1 MLSKQVLLFALV
13 VGLRA
18 QETQPSERGIRNLY
32 QPPLIS
38 ALVGETRTVNCTFEH
53 TESERAYCKWERMTS
68 NQTVDTVSLT
78 CNALMTACTVTMEI
92 KNLTLQHADIYV
104 CAVKLLNA
112 SAEKTGNGTR
122 IIVYEKEISVEEVV
136 VAGKEVELNCSATG
150 FYPEEISFNW
160 TRGALHSVVQNNTDN
175 HADGT
180 FSAYSRLR
188 FTPDSKD
195 NGVTVGCH
203 INHSSLTET
212 LTRLTTL
219 NVTYSPRSFNV
230 TYSIDSQTLRPVEQG
245 GIYAPEMST
254 LWLRC
259 AVQSNP
265 QSSVSWLIESIS
277 TADFKSTPNG
287 SDLLID
293 GVKDEGTYWCMANN
307 SNGARNSSV
316 AVRVKHKV
324 AVPSLPFIF
333 IVVLTS
339 FTVLVIIVAIINS
352 KSQDKRNPKGHRVN
366 STETNHAGLETSIHP
381 EVRYGLIYK
390 RREMKD
396 PRKAEK
402 QEVVYSEVRF
412 VMGTPQP
419 KARCQLPTK
428 DLGSED
434 SSQMNTVC
442 ALVSL
447 SNGPDRE

>member
-53 TESERAYCKWERMTS
+53 TESEGASSKWERMTS

-92 KNLTLQHADIYV
+92 KNLTLQHADTYV
-104 CAVKLLNA
+104 CAVKLLNT

-230 TYSIDSQTLRPVEQG
+230 TYSIDSQPPRPVEQG
-245 GIYAPEMST
+245 GINAPEMST
-254 LWLRC
+254 LRLRC
-259 AVQSNP
+259 AVESNP

-277 TADFKSTPNG
+277 TGDFKSTNG

-366 STETNHAGLETSIHP
+366 STETNHAGLETSIQP

-396 PRKAEK
+396 PRKEK

-434 SSQMNTVC
+434 SSQTNTVC
-442 ALVSL
+442 ALVNL